1 MPQKYKTFPYF
12 CGKFATFLIMAHYF
26 RKYTF
31 SWLIIGIII
40 YLSFFTPP
48 KTELDNISNID
59 KLAHICMYGGL
70 CSILWIEYLRSHIQI
85 NRIRAFIGGI
95 VLPIAFSGIIEL
107 LQEYATTNRSGD
119 WADMI
124 ANSIGVILA
133 ALLGQFIFPRW
144 VKKSRN

>member
-85 NRIRAFIGGI
+85 QRIRAFIGGI

-133 ALLGQFIFPRW
+133 ALLGQFVFPRW
-144 VKKSRN
+144 IKKTR

>member
-85 NRIRAFIGGI
+85 QRIRAFIGGI

-107 LQEYATTNRSGD
+107 LQEYGTTNRSGD

-124 ANSIGVILA
+124 ANSIGVVLA

-144 VKKSRN
+144 VKKSR

>member
-1 MPQKYKTFPYF
+1 MLQNYKSFFYFCSKLATILYMKHYFGKYKFT
-12 CGKFATFLIMAHYF
+12 
-26 RKYTF
+26 
-31 SWLIIGIII
+31 WLIIGIIL

-48 KTELDNISNID
+48 KTELDDISNID

-85 NRIRAFIGGI
+85 QRIRVFIGGI

-144 VKKSRN
+144 IKKTS

>member
-1 MPQKYKTFPYF
+1 MKHYFGKYKFT
-12 CGKFATFLIMAHYF
+12 
-26 RKYTF
+26 
-31 SWLIIGIII
+31 WLIIGIIL

-48 KTELDNISNID
+48 KTELDDISNID

-85 NRIRAFIGGI
+85 QRIRVFIGGI

-144 VKKSRN
+144 IKKTS

>member
-85 NRIRAFIGGI
+85 QRIRAFIGGI

>member
-85 NRIRAFIGGI
+85 QRIRVFIGGI

-124 ANSIGVILA
+124 ANSIGVVLA

-144 VKKSRN
+144 VKKSR

>member
-31 SWLIIGIII
+31 SWLIIGIIT

-85 NRIRAFIGGI
+85 QRIRAFIGGI

-144 VKKSRN
+144 IKKTS

>member
-85 NRIRAFIGGI
+85 QRIRALIGGI

-107 LQEYATTNRSGD
+107 LQEYATTKRSGD

-144 VKKSRN
+144 VKKSR

>member
-107 LQEYATTNRSGD
+107 LQEYATINRSGD

-144 VKKSRN
+144 VKKSR

>member
-85 NRIRAFIGGI
+85 QRIRAFIGGI
-95 VLPIAFSGIIEL
+95 VLPMAFSGIIEL

-124 ANSIGVILA
+124 ANSIGVVLA

-144 VKKSRN
+144 VKKSR

>member
-85 NRIRAFIGGI
+85 QRIRAFIGGI

-124 ANSIGVILA
+124 ANSIGVVLA
-133 ALLGQFIFPRW
+133 ALLGQFVFPRW
-144 VKKSRN
+144 IKKTR

>member
-133 ALLGQFIFPRW
+133 ALLGQFVFPRW
-144 VKKSRN
+144 IKKTR

>member
-1 MPQKYKTFPYF
+1 
-12 CGKFATFLIMAHYF
+12 MAHYF

-85 NRIRAFIGGI
+85 QRIRAFIGGI

-144 VKKSRN
+144 VKKSR

>member
-85 NRIRAFIGGI
+85 QRIRDFIGGI

-124 ANSIGVILA
+124 ANSIGVVLA
-133 ALLGQFIFPRW
+133 ALLGQFVFPRW
-144 VKKSRN
+144 IKKTR

>member
-85 NRIRAFIGGI
+85 QRIRALIGGI

-133 ALLGQFIFPRW
+133 ALLGQFVFPRW
-144 VKKSRN
+144 IKKTR

>member
-70 CSILWIEYLRSHIQI
+70 CSILWIEYLRNHIQI
-85 NRIRAFIGGI
+85 QRIRAFIGGI

-107 LQEYATTNRSGD
+107 VQEYATTNRSGD

-133 ALLGQFIFPRW
+133 ALLGQFVFPRW
-144 VKKSRN
+144 IKKTR

>member
-85 NRIRAFIGGI
+85 QRIRALIGGI

-144 VKKSRN
+144 VKKSR

>member
-124 ANSIGVILA
+124 ANSIGVVLA

-144 VKKSRN
+144 VKKSR

>member
-48 KTELDNISNID
+48 KTELNNISNID

-144 VKKSRN
+144 VKKSR

>member
-85 NRIRAFIGGI
+85 QRIRVFIGGI

-144 VKKSRN
+144 IKKTS

>member
-124 ANSIGVILA
+124 ANSIGVVLA
-133 ALLGQFIFPRW
+133 ALLGQFVFPRW
-144 VKKSRN
+144 IKKTR

>member
-85 NRIRAFIGGI
+85 QHIRAFIGGI

-144 VKKSRN
+144 VKKSR

>member
-144 VKKSRN
+144 VKKSR